1 MLFALNGLYWSHKK
15 LSIISSID
23 VKRLFQMS
31 TPVFVF
37 FNHKK
42 KELLVRYQ
50 KFLGFYYKQI
60 IAWPARSI
68 WQYYRLLIFQN
79 FQNTTRGILDN
90 FEISLVVL
98 LPNTTTSHAINYTT
112 NSY

>member
-60 IAWPARSI
+60 ILSYPNGIFFLGTLLANTEL
-68 WQYYRLLIFQN
+68 LLI
-79 FQNTTRGILDN
+79 L
-90 FEISLVVL
+90 
-98 LPNTTTSHAINYTT
+98 
-112 NSY
+112 